1 VVWPMMV
8 LVLERVP
15 KSLRGELTRWM
26 VEVDPGVFV
35 GKLSATVR
43 ELLWIKCLE
52 RVKGGRCCLVHR
64 TNNEQGFSIRMA
76 GYEDR
81 LVRDFDGL
89 QLVTV
94 RSAEAIRKGQAV
106 RRRRYLENRISRQN
120 QAG

>member
-1 VVWPMMV
+1 MVV

-15 KSLRGELTRWM
+15 KSLRGELARWM
-26 VEVDPGVFV
+26 VEVDTGVFV
-35 GKLSATVR
+35 GKLSGTVR
-43 ELLWIKCLE
+43 ELLWVKCLQK
-52 RVKGGRCCLVHR
+52 VNGGRCCLVYR

-89 QLVTV
+89 QLVTL
-94 RSAEAIRKGQAV
+94 RSAEAIRKGEAV
-106 RRRRYLENRISRQN
+106 RRRRHLENRIARQI